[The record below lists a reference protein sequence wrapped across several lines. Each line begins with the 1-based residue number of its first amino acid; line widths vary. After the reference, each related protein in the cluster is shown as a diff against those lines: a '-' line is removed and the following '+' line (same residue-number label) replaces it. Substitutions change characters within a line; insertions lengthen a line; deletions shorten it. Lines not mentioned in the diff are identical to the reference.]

1 MKTLLETIDLTG
13 EPNILALLNDDKEYY
28 GGVGKNYLS
37 NSDIGTLLT
46 NPKDFG
52 KDREDSKAF
61 MDGRFFHQLILEPE
75 KAEATP
81 FVDVSTRTTKEYK
94 SFCETNNLP
103 FCMLKKEQDE
113 VRELVNTMKGNITF
127 YDEIYKEGNQFE
139 VPAVGE
145 IQGMMWKGKADIVG
159 NDFLI
164 DLKTTGD
171 IQKFKYSAK
180 AYNYDS
186 QCYIYQHLFGKPLVF
201 YVIDKT
207 TGVLG
212 IFKPSPE
219 FIESGERKVAR
230 AIEVFSKYFGAAP
243 TDNIDNYFIDEFLM

>member
-1 MKTLLETIDLTG
+1 MKNLIDIIDLTA

-28 GGVGKNYLS
+28 GGIGKKFLS
-37 NSDIGTLLT
+37 NSDIGTLLN

-52 KDREDSKAF
+52 KPREDNKAF
-61 MDGRFFHQLILEPE
+61 MDGRYFHQLILEPE
-75 KAEATP
+75 KAVNTP

-94 SFCETNNLP
+94 NYCETNNLP
-103 FCMLKKEQDE
+103 FCMLKKEMEE
-113 VRELVNTMKGNITF
+113 VENLVNIIKGNITF
-127 YDEIYKEGNQFE
+127 YDEIFKDGNQFE
-139 VPAVGE
+139 VPAIGM
-145 IQGMMWKGKADIVG
+145 IQGMMFKGKADIVG

-186 QCYIYQHLFGKPLVF
+186 QCYIYQQLFGKPLVF
-201 YVIDKT
+201 YAIDKT

-219 FIESGERKVAR
+219 FIESGELKVAR

-243 TDNIDNYFIDEFLM
+243 TDNIDNYHIDTWLI